1 MIALVVGWVDK
12 CCSND
17 FILFIRPHLVSGN
30 IIYDQVR
37 NAPFQLKVES
47 IKYNESQVITRTIR
61 RLPKAR
67 LEGFVMQAMVQKALL
82 LL

>member
-17 FILFIRPHLVSGN
+17 FMLFISGN
-30 IIYDQVR
+30 IIYDQVH